1 MKKTKQ
7 LAFGAMIMAIILL
20 MALVPQLGY
29 IQINLVAITIIHI
42 PVLIGAMT
50 FKNKNLALIAG
61 TTFGIS
67 SWLVAMFRPATPTDL
82 IFQNPLVSILPRIL
96 FALLAYWLYKQLAGK
111 MKSNYLAI
119 LISVI
124 ISTLF
129 HTVSVVSLMY
139 LFGQHIFTGS
149 VMTLLIGVISVNGWI
164 EIVLAGI
171 VVPPIVKVLEKT
183 IRIS

>member
-7 LAFGAMIMAIILL
+7 LAFGAMIIAIILL

-50 FKNKNLALIAG
+50 FKDRNLALIAG

-67 SWLVAMFRPATPTDL
+67 SWLVAMFRPASPVDL
-82 IFQNPLVSILPRIL
+82 IFQNPLVSIFPRIL
-96 FALLAYWLYKQLAGK
+96 FGLLAYWLYKQLTK
-111 MKSNYLAI
+111 KIEKDYLAI
-119 LISVI
+119 TFSVI

-129 HTVSVVSLMY
+129 HTVSVVSLMFV
-139 LFGQHIFTGS
+139 FGQHIFTGS
-149 VMTLLIGVISVNGWI
+149 IMTLLISVLSINGWI
-164 EIVLAGI
+164 EIVLAALI
-171 VVPPIVKVLEKT
+171 VPPIVKTLQKT
-183 IRIS
+183 IRIG